1 MQTKSRWLSIAV
13 MTLATGC
20 SDQTI
25 DQAAENTKEAVD
37 ATARASKRASDA
49 SEKAMQDAKQGTH
62 ELLEKAARATDTN
75 TPPTDTTVQP
85 DLRPQ

>member
-1 MQTKSRWLSIAV
+1 MPQPR
-13 MTLATGC
+13 
-20 SDQTI
+20 Q
-25 DQAAENTKEAVD
+25 QA
-37 ATARASKRASDA
+37 RASDA

-62 ELLEKAARATDTN
+62 ELLEKAARATEPS